1 MLGVKPT
8 SRLRVLDYLRKHQ
21 TASAME
27 LSRALG
33 MTRANA
39 RHHLVVLEE
48 NDLVQVIG
56 SRKEG
61 RGRPANLY
69 ALSRHVLGD
78 GLDELSHLLLDEWMA
93 NLSEV
98 KKDAALRT
106 LARRL
111 AKQAS
116 GPLTARLA
124 ETVKHLGQLYY
135 QARWEAGAT
144 GARVILGHCPYA
156 AIINDHPEL
165 CRMDAFL
172 LEESLGLLAEQ
183 TAKLERPGQGMPQCV
198 FFMTRE
204 RI

>member
-1 MLGVKPT
+1 MKPT
-8 SRLRVLDYLRKHQ
+8 SRLRVLDHLRKHQ

-39 RHHLVVLEE
+39 RHHLVILEE

-61 RGRPANLY
+61 RGRPVNLY

-78 GLDELSHLLLDEWMA
+78 GLDELSHMLLDEWLGNMPEA
-93 NLSEV
+93 QKE
-98 KKDAALRT
+98 AALRT
-106 LARRL
+106 VVRRL

-116 GPLTARLA
+116 GPLTVRLA
-124 ETVKHLGQLYY
+124 ETVKRLSQLHY
-135 QARWEAGAT
+135 QARWEAGAI
-144 GARVILGHCPYA
+144 GAHVILGHCPYA
-156 AIINDHPEL
+156 AIIDNHPEL

-172 LEESLGLLAEQ
+172 LEESLGLSAEQ
-183 TAKLERPGQGMPQCV
+183 IAKLERPGQGMPQCI
-198 FFMTRE
+198 FLMK
-204 RI
+204 

>member
-1 MLGVKPT
+1 MVIIADMKPT
-8 SRLRVLDYLRKHQ
+8 SRLRVLDHLRKHQ

-27 LSRALG
+27 LSHALG

-61 RGRPANLY
+61 RGRPVNLY

-78 GLDELSHLLLDEWMA
+78 GLDELSHLLLEEWMA
-93 NLSEV
+93 TLPEIQ
-98 KKDAALRT
+98 KEAALRT
-106 LARRL
+106 VARRL

-116 GPLTARLA
+116 GPLTVRLT
-124 ETVKHLGQLYY
+124 ETVKRLSQLHY
-135 QARWEAGAT
+135 QARWEAGAA
-144 GARVILGHCPYA
+144 GARLILGHCPYA
-156 AIINDHPEL
+156 AIITGHPEL

-172 LEESLGLLAEQ
+172 LEESLGLSAEQ
-183 TAKLERPGQGMPQCV
+183 VAKLERPGQGMPQCV
-198 FFMTRE
+198 FVMR
-204 RI
+204 

>member
-1 MLGVKPT
+1 MKPT
-8 SRLRVLDYLRKHQ
+8 SRLRILDYLRKHQ

-27 LSRALG
+27 LSRALN

-61 RGRPANLY
+61 RGRPVNLY

-78 GLDELSHLLLDEWMA
+78 GLDQLSGLLLDEWLA
-93 NLSEV
+93 DLTEV
-98 KKDAALRT
+98 RRDAALRT
-106 LARRL
+106 VARRL

-116 GPLTARLA
+116 GPLTVRLT
-124 ETVKHLGQLYY
+124 ETVKSLSQLHY

-156 AIINDHPEL
+156 AIINGHPEL

-172 LEESLGLLAEQ
+172 LEESLGLSAEQ
-183 TAKLERPGQGMPQCV
+183 AAKLERPGQGMPQCV
-198 FFMTRE
+198 FVMK
-204 RI
+204 

>member
-1 MLGVKPT
+1 MKPT

-27 LSRALG
+27 LSRSLG

-56 SRKEG
+56 SRREG
-61 RGRPANLY
+61 RGRPVNLY

-78 GLDELSHLLLDEWMA
+78 GLDQLSGLLLDEWIGD
-93 NLSEV
+93 LPKVQKE
-98 KKDAALRT
+98 AALRI

-111 AKQAS
+111 TKQAS
-116 GPLTARLA
+116 GPLTVRLA
-124 ETVKHLGQLYY
+124 EMVKHLNQLHYKP
-135 QARWEAGAT
+135 RWEAGAA
-144 GARVILGHCPYA
+144 GARVILGHCPYS

-165 CRMDAFL
+165 CLMDVFL
-172 LEESLGLLAEQ
+172 LEESLGLSVEQ
-183 TAKLERPGQGMPQCV
+183 IAKLERPGQGMPQCV
-198 FFMTRE
+198 FLLK
-204 RI
+204 